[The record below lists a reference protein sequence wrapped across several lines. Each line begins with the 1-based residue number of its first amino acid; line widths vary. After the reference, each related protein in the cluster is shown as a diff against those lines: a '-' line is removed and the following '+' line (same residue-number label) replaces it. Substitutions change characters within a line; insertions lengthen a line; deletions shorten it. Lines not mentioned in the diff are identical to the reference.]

1 VLNLARHVKGV
12 HARLLAKRM
21 AKWEGRWGSEAVKKQ
36 QLGVELYNVGGVS
49 AVVLLLVFFLSSA
62 RNMTFVAHA
71 ATVLTFGFSVVLM
84 AAGAFQVSRATRL
97 ISRRYGISPRARPPL
112 TLKRCADPVLF
123 DAWVVM
129 HGNAQDPRAMT
140 VP

>member
-1 VLNLARHVKGV
+1 MLNLARHVRGV
-12 HARLLAKRM
+12 RARLLARRM
-21 AKWEGRWGSEAVKKQ
+21 GTWEGRWGSEAVKKQ

-49 AVVLLLVFFLSSA
+49 GVVFVLVFVLASA
-62 RNMTFVAHA
+62 SAIPFVAGA
-71 ATVLTFGFSVVLM
+71 AVVLTFGFSVVLM

-97 ISRRYGISPRARPPL
+97 ISRRYGISPKVRPPL

-129 HGNAQDPRAMT
+129 HHGVRGPER
-140 VP
+140 

>member
-1 VLNLARHVKGV
+1 MLNLARHVRGV
-12 HARLLAKRM
+12 RARLLARRM
-21 AKWEGRWGSEAVKKQ
+21 ATWEGRWGSEAVKKQ

-49 AVVLLLVFFLSSA
+49 GVVFVLVFVLASA
-62 RNMTFVAHA
+62 SAIPFVAGA
-71 ATVLTFGFSVVLM
+71 AVVLTFGFSVVLM

-97 ISRRYGISPRARPPL
+97 ISRRYGISPKVRPPL

-129 HGNAQDPRAMT
+129 HHGVRRPER
-140 VP
+140 

>member
-1 VLNLARHVKGV
+1 VLNLARHVRGV
-12 HARLLAKRM
+12 RARLLAKRM
-21 AKWEGRWGSEAVKKQ
+21 VTWEGRWGSEAVKKQ

-49 AVVLLLVFFLSSA
+49 AVVLLLVFFLASA
-62 RNMTFVAHA
+62 SNMTFVAHA

-97 ISRRYGISPRARPPL
+97 RSRRYGISPKARPPL
-112 TLKRCADPVLF
+112 TWKRCADPVLF

-129 HGNAQDPRAMT
+129 HHGARGPEG
-140 VP
+140 